1 MSMSLLGIQIDAV
14 YHTALVFDG
23 IEYFFGAGIQTSY
36 AGRTHHGSPMEII
49 PMGTTHLPIEVILE
63 YLESMKTT
71 LYTDEVRSFL
81 LLFNLHLIT
90 DNSHLQVV

>member
-1 MSMSLLGIQIDAV
+1 MSMPLLGIQIDAV

-36 AGRTHHGSPMEII
+36 AGKTHHGSPMQII
-49 PMGTTHLPIEVILE
+49 PMGITHLPIEVILE

-71 LYTDEVRSFL
+71 VYTDEVSFFL
-81 LLFNLHLIT
+81 TLSYLHLVT
-90 DNSHLQVV
+90 DNSYLQVV